1 LGLAGTIHV
10 FVLKSIAKLNFR
22 QLKLVLT
29 KKIGSQPEYQIDI
42 DKLQKTIRY
51 LFKKTELLIRA
62 VSHRSNF
69 SQSQSQI
76 AHSNERLE
84 FLGDAVLDIIV
95 TEFLYRTFPDENE
108 GTLSQKK
115 SILVS
120 RKVLG
125 KICDDLGLGAFL
137 ILNKGEEKT
146 GGRKRLNNLANLFE
160 ALLGAIYLDGGM
172 KAAEKFVYYFLLS
185 KQKTVLA
192 TEVFF
197 NYKSMLLEF
206 AQSKSWG
213 APKYKTVKESG
224 PDHHKEFVVSVEVKQ
239 DVFGSGS
246 GFSKKSA
253 EQKAA
258 KAALLKLSGEFS
270 EIKNLLNEDV

>member
-1 LGLAGTIHV
+1 MNLRKFKLAFKKKTG
-10 FVLKSIAKLNFR
+10 R
-22 QLKLVLT
+22 QA
-29 KKIGSQPEYQIDI
+29 EYQIDI
-42 DKLQKTIRY
+42 DKLQEAIRY
-51 LFKKTELLIRA
+51 NFKKNELLIKS

-69 SQSQSQI
+69 SQSQNQI

-95 TEFLYRTFPDENE
+95 TEFLYRNFPAENE

-160 ALLGAIYLDGGM
+160 AILGAIYLDGGM
-172 KAAEKFVYYFLLS
+172 KAAEKFVSYFLLS
-185 KQKTVLA
+185 KHKDVLA

-239 DVFGSGS
+239 DIYGSGS

-258 KAALLKLSGEFS
+258 KAALSKLTADFP
-270 EIKNLLNEDV
+270 EIKNLLSEDV